1 MGGDLDGDGSFTVND
16 AAFSAAVQF
25 LGERFPWDNIEGRR
39 RRRRLDAVRQ
49 TSLDVRSRLR
59 VVKRDMQPSA
69 LQVDVFIGADDHSPH
84 HGGELSP
91 SVSAPSGQWKA
102 LSVQFTGGM
111 IAAIE
116 MKQGTSGQI
125 ATQHSGRFFQAAELS
140 GQGLSWPHGLA
151 ATVTFEAGTDLRLVN
166 VDYDS
171 INTYIVEQDDPR
183 CVAGVGSHCETHLIQ
198 GGTRSSGAAEPPVA
212 GDTPAEDVGHLAS
225 SKEQQNAL
233 ALSSILLM
241 AVAILAACLIICA
254 IYLRRREAAKV
265 LVPATAVAAGAAAID
280 LERGNAADAAQW
292 CPHAEKQ
299 WR

>member
-25 LGERFPWDNIEGRR
+25 LGERFPWDGIEGRR
-39 RRRRLDAVRQ
+39 RRRRLDAIQQ

-84 HGGELSP
+84 HRD
-91 SVSAPSGQWKA
+91 APSGQWKA

-111 IAAIE
+111 IATVE
-116 MKQGTSGQI
+116 MKQGTRGQI

-151 ATVTFEAGTDLRLVN
+151 ATVTFEAGTDPRLVN

-198 GGTRSSGAAEPPVA
+198 GATQFSTAAESGAAEPPAA
-212 GDTPAEDVGHLAS
+212 GDTAAEDVSRLAS

-241 AVAILAACLIICA
+241 AVAILAACAIICA
-254 IYLRRREAAKV
+254 IYMRRREAAKV

-280 LERGNAADAAQW
+280 LERGHAADAAQS
-292 CPHAEKQ
+292 CPHTEPQ
-299 WR
+299 CSR